1 MNFVPHR
8 ASGDGLLGGGGAA
21 DRAHGGGDG
30 EGGKGNGVHGVTCES
45 CVCKDMTV
53 QGLGRIAGLSYPPT
67 PPLFPERMKTT
78 RQRDGAALGSRK
90 FSHRRDQRLTAEYA

>member
-78 RQRDGAALGSRK
+78 REMELLLDRANFR
-90 FSHRRDQRLTAEYA
+90 HRRDQRLTAESA